1 MGKETLR
8 SIGEATTELF
18 SVDGISP
25 FGGVGN
31 MLYGLYD
38 GFDYSDKIRSHEDM
52 NIIKSEKMDLYE
64 KILTSGVTEVR
75 SRPSRWR
82 RIKTRTASPSA
93 VSWATRSAPPWRLLE
108 AESSP

>member
-1 MGKETLR
+1 MKYFNRHECMGVDTLKK
-8 SIGEATTELF
+8 IGESTTELF

-64 KILTSGVTEVR
+64 KILNICKDIDTYTKHEHDVT
-75 SRPSRWR
+75 
-82 RIKTRTASPSA
+82 IH
-93 VSWATRSAPPWRLLE
+93 
-108 AESSP
+108 

>member
-1 MGKETLR
+1 MKYFNRHECMGVDTLKK
-8 SIGEATTELF
+8 IGESKTELF

-64 KILTSGVTEVR
+64 KILNICKDIDTYTKHEYDVT
-75 SRPSRWR
+75 
-82 RIKTRTASPSA
+82 IH
-93 VSWATRSAPPWRLLE
+93 
-108 AESSP
+108 

>member
-1 MGKETLR
+1 MKYFNRHECMGVDTLKK
-8 SIGEATTELF
+8 IGESTTELF

-52 NIIKSEKMDLYE
+52 NVIKSENIDLYE
-64 KILTSGVTEVR
+64 KILTICKDIDTYPKYGYDVTEH
-75 SRPSRWR
+75 
-82 RIKTRTASPSA
+82 
-93 VSWATRSAPPWRLLE
+93 
-108 AESSP
+108 

>member
-1 MGKETLR
+1 MKYFNRHECMSKETLR
-8 SIGEATTELF
+8 SIGEATMDLF

-52 NIIKSEKMDLYE
+52 NIIKRENLDLYE
-64 KILTSGVTEVR
+64 KILNICKDIDTYPKHDHDVTVH
-75 SRPSRWR
+75 
-82 RIKTRTASPSA
+82 
-93 VSWATRSAPPWRLLE
+93 
-108 AESSP
+108 

>member
-1 MGKETLR
+1 MKYFNRHECMGKETLR

-18 SVDGISP
+18 GVDGISP

-52 NIIKSEKMDLYE
+52 NVIKSEKIDLYE
-64 KILTSGVTEVR
+64 KILNICKDIDTYPKHDQDVTVH
-75 SRPSRWR
+75 
-82 RIKTRTASPSA
+82 
-93 VSWATRSAPPWRLLE
+93 
-108 AESSP
+108 

>member
-1 MGKETLR
+1 MKYFNRHKCMSKETLR

-18 SVDGISP
+18 GVDGVSP

-52 NIIKSEKMDLYE
+52 NTIKSEKMDLYE
-64 KILTSGVTEVR
+64 KILTICKDIDTYPKHKQDVTVH
-75 SRPSRWR
+75 
-82 RIKTRTASPSA
+82 
-93 VSWATRSAPPWRLLE
+93 
-108 AESSP
+108 

>member
-1 MGKETLR
+1 MGVDTLKK
-8 SIGEATTELF
+8 IGESTTELF
-18 SVDGISP
+18 GVDGVSP

-64 KILTSGVTEVR
+64 KILNICKDIDTYTKHEHDVT
-75 SRPSRWR
+75 
-82 RIKTRTASPSA
+82 IH
-93 VSWATRSAPPWRLLE
+93 
-108 AESSP
+108 

>member
-18 SVDGISP
+18 GVDGVSP

-38 GFDYSDKIRSHEDM
+38 GFDYSDKIRSHEEM
-52 NIIKSEKMDLYE
+52 LQINKENSYLYN
-64 KILTSGVTEVR
+64 KILEICNEIDTYPKHDQDVTVH
-75 SRPSRWR
+75 
-82 RIKTRTASPSA
+82 
-93 VSWATRSAPPWRLLE
+93 
-108 AESSP
+108 